1 MDNEKEILKRINTI
15 QSITTRLLRE
25 RLKLMQKQEMLHWI
39 LNDLGEELIQIG
51 AKADIIEWLITGEE
65 KEEWQRYMK
74 QTKTY

>member
-51 AKADIIEWLITGEE
+51 VNADIIEWLITEEE
-65 KEEWQRYMK
+65 KEEWQRY
-74 QTKTY
+74 TK

>member
-74 QTKTY
+74 